1 MALPSFP
8 LQTIPC
14 TEGAC
19 LHAHPAN
26 PCTCTA
32 CHGVGHGH
40 IQATEYE
47 TGKARFAA
55 RTQAAGGVFAALAL
69 AGGLATDDEEW

>member
-1 MALPSFP
+1 MTPLP
-8 LQTIPC
+8 TDTTPC

-19 LHAHPAN
+19 LHAHPAG

-32 CHGVGHGH
+32 CHGTGHGH
-40 IQATEYE
+40 ITVTAWELGRAKHSIRTE
-47 TGKARFAA
+47 
-55 RTQAAGGVFAALAL
+55 AAGGVFAALAA